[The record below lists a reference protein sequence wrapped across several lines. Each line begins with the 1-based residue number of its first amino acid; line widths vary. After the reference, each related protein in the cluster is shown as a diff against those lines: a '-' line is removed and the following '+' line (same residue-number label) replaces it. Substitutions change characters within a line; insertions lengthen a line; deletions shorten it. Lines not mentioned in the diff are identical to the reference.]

1 MEKRELRDAMEKRE
15 LHSKRERARGRRL
28 RERELGDGSV
38 SEIKRELEMGLCD
51 GYIARILA
59 LHHQVISHLQMEKEL
74 VTERDG
80 ERA

>member
-1 MEKRELRDAMEKRE
+1 M
-15 LHSKRERARGRRL
+15 
-28 RERELGDGSV
+28 
-38 SEIKRELEMGLCD
+38 SEIKRELEMGLRD

-80 ERA
+80 ERDRERWERVLPQWEKSCGCFN